1 MAQTNCP
8 LSNFAVCAPDPNR
21 GIRMQARLEKRKKDN
36 AYHSASLKY
45 WNRET
50 KYVRGKQRI
59 AAGKSRARSDV
70 YQTALYTLGQGRR
83 KSAARQAEAGKI
95 SRVSGKT
102 GVSRTR
108 QYGLN
113 KFKAILDAQTQIE
126 NSIDSTFGRNM
137 ALKHRKIDRYR
148 MKALAKN
155 RAALGTRPE
164 YGLPVLMPPKDKQG
178 QFWNS
183 VSMGLGLASSAAT
196 LGALV
201 FASDVNLKDNIE
213 EVGRSPDGY
222 TIYEWNYL
230 DDETTRY
237 RGVIAQ
243 DVLNSNPMAVEII
256 DHGFLGVDYNK
267 VDVTMEVV

>member
-1 MAQTNCP
+1 MVRMTCP
-8 LSNFAVCAPDPNR
+8 LSNFAVCAPDPNA
-21 GIRMQARLEKRKKDN
+21 GVRMQAKLEKRKKDN

-59 AAGKSRARSDV
+59 AAGRSRARSDV

-83 KSAARQAEAGKI
+83 KSAALQAKAGKI

-113 KFKAILDAQTQIE
+113 KYKAILDAQTQIE

-137 ALKHRKIDRYR
+137 ALKYRKIDRYR
-148 MKALAKN
+148 NKALAKN

-164 YGLPVLMPPKDKQG
+164 YGLPVLMPPRDRQG
-178 QFWNS
+178 QFFNS
-183 VSMGLGLASSAAT
+183 LSMGLGIASSAAT
-196 LGALV
+196 LAPLL
-201 FASDVNLKDNIE
+201 FASDIHLKDNIE

-222 TIYEWNYL
+222 TVYEWNYV

-243 DVLNSNPMAVEII
+243 DVLKSNPMAVEII
-256 DHGFLGVDYNK
+256 DHGFLGVDYSK
-267 VDVTMEVV
+267 IDVNMEVV